1 MDFTPVK
8 NMLATLR
15 TAVLPLIVWFAAVVG
30 IVILFAHRAQP
41 FQVTGLAISKTYE
54 VSTHTTGTI
63 KNLSAQQFQPVK
75 KGAVIAILDDTLIR
89 ERLATAKSEI
99 DRLYAEIDVVKNRI
113 NVENHNRK
121 SETAIDFRRFTADIE
136 RSRLQI
142 LELNAIIEPDLILLK
157 DLNAEINIEKE
168 LIEKHAVSTD
178 YALTRAQA
186 RYDALQKKIQQNRH
200 LLEEAKLTLAATEK
214 RRQDIADSLPVG
226 FSPDAEI
233 EVIHKAI
240 TVQQHR
246 VKEILAESESLTVIA
261 PVDGIVTNIQLR
273 AGQTALPGLTILTI
287 AEQTSDQIIA
297 YAGSEYTASLKEGM
311 PVELILETPI
321 PTIGRSQITYV
332 GPTVQELPIRLRQ
345 QPDIAQWGRP
355 FIIKIPPQIKLVPGQ
370 AIGIRGL

>member
-1 MDFTPVK
+1 
-8 NMLATLR
+8 MLATLR